1 MMISAFIKSL
11 SRSADVPTRKR
22 YVALVESVK
31 EGGGTIKVFS
41 SLHVS
46 GEREQPFIFRDNKF
60 SVFSFSSEL
69 GQLSGVAAIL
79 RFPLPQLDEDSD
91 DSDTQD

>member
-1 MMISAFIKSL
+1 MYTCL
-11 SRSADVPTRKR
+11 TSRSADVPTRQR

-31 EGGGTIKVFS
+31 DGGGTVKVFS

-46 GEREQPFIFRDNKF
+46 GERKRVPRGTSKLTQ
-60 SVFSFSSEL
+60 VCFSFPLEL

-79 RFPLPQLDEDSD
+79 RFPLPQLDEDSE